1 MPPFAHGQV
10 VTDMPPFAHGQVV
23 TDMPSFAHGQ
33 VVTDMPPFAHEQVV
47 TDMPYF
53 AHLFSG
59 KLQFGHG
66 QVFTT
71 IVTRL
76 SSTDIL
82 LASPQFVML
91 ESFH

>member
-1 MPPFAHGQV
+1 MKHDDFLMTRDHKVQASICPRHGQV
-10 VTDMPPFAHGQVV
+10 VTDMPPFAHGQVIS
-23 TDMPSFAHGQ
+23 DMPH
-33 VVTDMPPFAHEQVV
+33 
-47 TDMPYF
+47 F

-76 SSTDIL
+76 GFTDIL